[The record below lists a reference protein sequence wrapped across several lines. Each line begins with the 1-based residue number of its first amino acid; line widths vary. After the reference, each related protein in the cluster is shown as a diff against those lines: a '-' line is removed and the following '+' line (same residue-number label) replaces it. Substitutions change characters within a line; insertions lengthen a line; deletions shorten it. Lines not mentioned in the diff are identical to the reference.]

1 MDPRMDYVIFFLVP
15 WKKEEV
21 GEQEIEF
28 TKVTISQN
36 TGRHTGIL
44 LKSPNLARSQN
55 SNDEY

>member
-15 WKKEEV
+15 GKKEEV

-28 TKVTISQN
+28 IKVTISQN

-44 LKSPNLARSQN
+44 L
-55 SNDEY
+55 